1 MDSEYFDTSARF
13 TSATNRINDRLKT
26 LADRLGTESK
36 VYKDMVNQI
45 YVNIPESN
53 LRYNKDGV
61 IQISKPA
68 SLYKDTDIHEA
79 VDKMDKGGIETWG
92 EYRSQYEE
100 SYERAKQQT
109 GETDLSIED
118 FINVEESLPSAISSL
133 YDKAGS
139 EENRKKAESILNK
152 SHKTYEELSEVVKLM
167 GG

>member
-1 MDSEYFDTSARF
+1 MSEYFDTSARF

-26 LADRLGTESK
+26 VADRLGTESK
-36 VYKDMVNQI
+36 VYKDMVNLVH
-45 YVNIPESN
+45 VNIPESN
-53 LRYNKDGV
+53 LRYNKDGI

-68 SLYKDTDIHEA
+68 TLYKDTDIHKA

-92 EYRSQYEE
+92 DYRSQYEE

-109 GETDLSIED
+109 GESDLSIED
-118 FINVEESLPSAISSL
+118 FINVEESLPSAISTL
-133 YDKAGS
+133 YDKSGS
-139 EENRKKAESILNK
+139 EENQKKAEAILHK